1 VTIPTTLAESEWEAL
16 LSDQLDGD
24 NTGVG
29 VGSDG
34 DEQYLTSIDHD
45 NSTSPATVTLTFEE
59 GVQYDLRLA
68 RVGVGSGVTSPGAAY
83 ITDVQSPANVD
94 EGGTVEYV
102 MEVRD
107 ELNNPVSGVDVTA
120 NATNSPDD
128 IGAFA
133 AGNTTKTTDSDG
145 RVSFA
150 FDAQAG
156 ATGTEDLVFNISDAD
171 GSGTVEDYELVE
183 QSLTAQSSGGGSGG
197 GGDGTPPA
205 VSNAN
210 ADPSGISQGQS
221 VDLSARFDDT
231 SGRGG
236 RDIFSSAW
244 NNTNTSDTGTLEATD
259 GQFDQ
264 AVEDVDTTITGTSG
278 WPTGENI
285 IRINGTD
292 ANGNTKATTV
302 AVTVSGGPVAA
313 SLPSDIV
320 YLDDNG
326 NDEGEIQS
334 VPPGPT
340 GSEVTYSTPDEVE
353 GLGPLEADLDGDD
366 AAKEVPCVENSNKN
380 IVVVDS
386 SDNRQTL
393 MDNVG
398 AREQRMAVG
407 DIDADSRVEVLFV
420 GNDNDRLRQVDH
432 ADGGTSSEITVN
444 GSSVP
449 ASQIVGY
456 EDFNG
461 DGDRDLVYVDDSSV
475 LSYIDN
481 GGNQSTGYGPN
492 DNAALG
498 QPADLDGDGDLE
510 LPAVNDNGNIE
521 IVNASGGIEQT
532 ITTSAASAPLAT
544 VQDLTGD
551 GIPDI
556 AYLDSNN
563 DKIEVISAAGDG
575 SVSYN
580 EKANTDYGAN

>member
-1 VTIPTTLAESEWEAL
+1 
-16 LSDQLDGD
+16 
-24 NTGVG
+24 
-29 VGSDG
+29 
-34 DEQYLTSIDHD
+34 
-45 NSTSPATVTLTFEE
+45 
-59 GVQYDLRLA
+59 
-68 RVGVGSGVTSPGAAY
+68 
-83 ITDVQSPANVD
+83 
-94 EGGTVEYV
+94 
-102 MEVRD
+102 
-107 ELNNPVSGVDVTA
+107 
-120 NATNSPDD
+120 
-128 IGAFA
+128 
-133 AGNTTKTTDSDG
+133 
-145 RVSFA
+145 
-150 FDAQAG
+150 
-156 ATGTEDLVFNISDAD
+156 VFNISDAD

-236 RDIFSSAW
+236 SDIFSSAW